1 MFYTTFN
8 KLRTCILIGF
18 LLNSI
23 TTTSQ
28 QQFICGF
35 NNSTPQTFCDFTK
48 TNTNVQSVNFLS
60 TVFNLMNSISLPQN
74 FILMECENI
83 DNAFA
88 MTKNGVRY
96 IVIDKNWIN
105 NFDKNDWFTKGILAH
120 EIGHHLCGHTLNKSN
135 LSLEQRRNQ
144 ELEADKFA
152 GFILKS
158 NNATINEA
166 LQAINKI
173 VPKEYDDQYSTHPT
187 RSKRINAIT
196 SGYNNS
202 KYKENTY
209 LLSTTETSENYL
221 NKAIEELPYPT
232 KYSSIEKLNNAATN
246 CAIAIDLDKTNSHAY
261 YLLGEYWMCYGEKET
276 NSATRTFIE
285 LSIDYFLDFLK
296 LEPNNYGALN
306 NIGYAYNH
314 LGYNYN
320 DYNSYLKAIEYLSK
334 SIQIQPSGIAYHN
347 RGISYLNF
355 GYQFRQPTL
364 QKACNDFYNACQLGE
379 TKGCNEYNKACRR

>member
-1 MFYTTFN
+1 MYTIRSFICCFFN
-8 KLRTCILIGF
+8 SLTSL
-18 LLNSI
+18 
-23 TTTSQ
+23 SQ
-28 QQFICGF
+28 QPFICGF
-35 NNSTPQTFCDFTK
+35 DHSTPQTFCDFTNTK
-48 TNTNVQSVNFLS
+48 TNVQSVIFLS
-60 TVFNLMNSISLPQN
+60 TVFDLLNSISLPQN
-74 FILMECENI
+74 FILMECESI
-83 DNAFA
+83 DNAYA

-96 IVIDKNWIN
+96 IVIDKNWITNFN
-105 NFDKNDWFTKGILAH
+105 NNDWFTKGILAH
-120 EIGHHLCGHTLNKSN
+120 EIGHHLCGHTLNNSN

-152 GFILKS
+152 GFILKN
-158 NNATINEA
+158 NNASLNQA

-173 VPKEYDDQYSTHPT
+173 VPKEFNDQYSTHPS

-202 KYKENTY
+202 KYKESTY
-209 LLSTTETSENYL
+209 LLSSTETSENYL
-221 NKAIEELPYPT
+221 NKAINELPFPT
-232 KYSSIEKLNNAATN
+232 KYSSFEKLNNASSN
-246 CAIAIDLDKTNSHAY
+246 CLIAIDLDKTNSHAY
-261 YLLGEYWMCYGEKET
+261 YLLAEYWMCLGEKE
-276 NSATRTFIE
+276 SISIKKEFMQ
-285 LSIDYFLDFLK
+285 LSINYFLDFLK

-334 SIQIQPSGIAYHN
+334 SIQIKPSGTAYHN

-364 QKACNDFYNACQLGE
+364 QKACDDFYNACQLGE
-379 TKGCNEYNKACRR
+379 IEGCNEYNKACRR

>member
-1 MFYTTFN
+1 MVFN
-8 KLRTCILIGF
+8 TNLKFRAYILIGF
-18 LLNSI
+18 LLNSL
-23 TTTSQ
+23 TTISQ

-74 FILMECENI
+74 FILMECESI

-105 NFDKNDWFTKGILAH
+105 NFDINDWFIKGILAH

-152 GFILKS
+152 GFILKN

-173 VPKEYDDQYSTHPT
+173 VPKEYDDQYSTHPS
-187 RSKRINAIT
+187 RSKRINAII

-221 NKAIEELPYPT
+221 NKAIEELPFPSENST
-232 KYSSIEKLNNAATN
+232 IGELNNAIVN
-246 CAIAIDLDKTNSHAY
+246 CEKAIDLDKSNSHAF
-261 YLLGEYWMCYGEKET
+261 YLLAQYWMYIGQKTTKSLKIE
-276 NSATRTFIE
+276 FIE
-285 LSIDYFLDFLK
+285 RSIDYFLDFLK
-296 LEPNNYGALN
+296 LEPNNWGALN

-314 LGYNYN
+314 LGYYFN

-334 SIQIQPSGIAYHN
+334 SIQINPSGMAYHN

-364 QKACNDFYNACQLGE
+364 QKACSDFYNACQLGE
-379 TKGCNEYNKACRR
+379 IKGCNEYQKACRR